1 MILNEEQEM
10 FRDTAR
16 RFSQEKLAPHAA
28 QWERDNIFPKVA
40 YDEMGRLGLLGINV
54 AEKWGGSGADH
65 VALA

>member
-40 YDEMGRLGLLGINV
+40 YDEMGQLGL
-54 AEKWGGSGADH
+54 
-65 VALA
+65 